1 MQQADDDLS
10 LSPVYSLAAHS
21 QALWLLSGLESGG
34 INLQSVRHDE
44 GKRIHCLKKHTSA
57 VSVLAL
63 AEDEKSVISGS
74 WDKAVYDWDL
84 NTSQIRRAFLGS
96 GGQVS
101 SIERRPDSSV
111 PVPAVV
117 EDEPETN
124 GTFRASGG
132 APRLTNGLVAD
143 LRDDSEGSI
152 VLPDG
157 DGALVGRGSP
167 AQTPLSEAD
176 SLFGDYDDKSG
187 GVGGL
192 PGSTFS
198 DDEDDEFSR
207 AIANGFQQ
215 QDNEAA
221 ANGSAMIDVEA
232 RDQTSETLDGHD
244 ADPFVAAGS
253 QGASDATL
261 ANAVEPSNGM
271 LVDGLPDAAADG
283 APTDAAPHA
292 VLEPNGHPSHGGRAR
307 SMSPTASSAPSSS
320 AAAGTGAASDTTF
333 LAASIDGTLR
343 IWDRRQPNPVATI
356 MPRNVPP
363 WCMNACWSP
372 DGNTI
377 YAGRRNGTVEEYSL
391 HRGLREPE
399 RIFKFP
405 QGSGPVSTVK
415 AMPNGRHLVCASF
428 DILRLYDLKDP
439 QHPHAS
445 TASRHSTVPFLIIP
459 GHRGG
464 VISTLYTDPT
474 CRYLISAAGNRGW
487 EGHTTEVL
495 LGYEINC

>member
-1 MQQADDDLS
+1 MSTLIAAVCWLDAILRDSDRGSRITADSSTAKTPIMQQADDDLS
-10 LSPVYSLAAHS
+10 LSPVYSLAVHS
-21 QALWLLSGLESGG
+21 QALWLLSGLDSGG

-84 NTSQIRRAFLGS
+84 NTGQIRQAFLGS

-101 SIERRPDSSV
+101 SIERRPASSV
-111 PVPAVV
+111 PVPTVV

-124 GTFRASGG
+124 GTFRAGG
-132 APRLTNGLVAD
+132 GPRRLANGLVD
-143 LRDDSEGSI
+143 DSKDDSEGSI
-152 VLPDG
+152 VVPDG
-157 DGALVGRGSP
+157 DGALAARDSP

-176 SLFGDYDDKSG
+176 SLFGDYDDNKSG
-187 GVGGL
+187 DVGGL

-221 ANGSAMIDVEA
+221 ANDSAMTDVGA
-232 RDQTSETLDGHD
+232 LDQTSETLDGHD
-244 ADPFVAAGS
+244 ADPFLPAGS

-261 ANAVEPSNGM
+261 TNAVEPSNGM
-271 LVDGLPDAAADG
+271 LVNGLPDAAADG
-283 APTDAAPHA
+283 PPTDVAPHT
-292 VLEPNGHPSHGGRAR
+292 VLEPNGDPGHGGRAR
-307 SMSPTASSAPSSS
+307 SISQTASSTPSSS
-320 AAAGTGAASDTTF
+320 AAAGAGAASDTTF

-391 HRGLREPE
+391 HKGLREPE
-399 RIFKFP
+399 RTFKFP

-415 AMPNGRHLVCASF
+415 AMPNGRHLVW
-428 DILRLYDLKDP
+428 Y
-439 QHPHAS
+439 
-445 TASRHSTVPFLIIP
+445 V
-459 GHRGG
+459 
-464 VISTLYTDPT
+464 
-474 CRYLISAAGNRGW
+474 
-487 EGHTTEVL
+487 VL
-495 LGYEINC
+495 LHFI